1 MINPFADFVDAI
13 EERDPAQTLTIVMP
27 MAIPR
32 YRADSLLLNQ
42 RAINMR
48 AALDQRQNRVFTM
61 VRYYLPA

>member
-1 MINPFADFVDAI
+1 LINPFADFVDAN
-13 EERDPAQTLTIVMP
+13 EERDPDQALTIVMP

-32 YRADSLLLNQ
+32 YRSDSLLLNQ

-48 AALDQRQNRVFTM
+48 AALDQRHNRVFTM